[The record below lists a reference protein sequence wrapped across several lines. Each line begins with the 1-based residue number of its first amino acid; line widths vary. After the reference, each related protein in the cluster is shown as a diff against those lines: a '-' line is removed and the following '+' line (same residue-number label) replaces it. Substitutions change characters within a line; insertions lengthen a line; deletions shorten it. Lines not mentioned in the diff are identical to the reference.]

1 MGKAI
6 AIFNQKGGVGKT
18 TTNINLAACLAVK
31 GKKVLVLDTDPQGNT
46 TSGLGISK
54 KGLEFTM
61 YELLT
66 TDGLDASK
74 AVIQTGFEG
83 LDIIPASVKL
93 AAAEI
98 EMVGM
103 EGRES
108 RLKEALSTIKE
119 NYDYIFIDCPP
130 SLELLTI
137 YSDRKSVV

>member
-31 GKKVLVLDTDPQGNT
+31 GKKVLVLDTDTQGNT

-74 AVIQTGFEG
+74 AVIQTILPF
-83 LDIIPASVKL
+83 
-93 AAAEI
+93 
-98 EMVGM
+98 
-103 EGRES
+103 
-108 RLKEALSTIKE
+108 
-119 NYDYIFIDCPP
+119 
-130 SLELLTI
+130 
-137 YSDRKSVV
+137 